1 MDFSKLGYLLI
12 IQYLFQP
19 HGLNNFLNRKYE
31 GADIHAYND
40 WVLYWAAVNNHLQVL
55 QYLVSIGANIHSD
68 NDSALKT
75 AAQNGHLH
83 MVQYLVSVG
92 ANIHVLNE
100 AVLRTAA
107 ENGHLKIVQFLVNP
121 RIDSTVNPTNS
132 RSALVNPTVNPT
144 KSSSVLVNP
153 GSNNF
158 LNRKYD
164 GPIFIIVMI
173 GLYF

>member
-1 MDFSKLGYLLI
+1 
-12 IQYLFQP
+12 
-19 HGLNNFLNRKYE
+19 
-31 GADIHAYND
+31 
-40 WVLYWAAVNNHLQVL
+40 
-55 QYLVSIGANIHSD
+55 
-68 NDSALKT
+68 
-75 AAQNGHLH
+75 